1 MDSRFSPLAVRAFEA
16 FFRPWRDRRVRT
28 LVAGLPADLPS
39 HVPLLLA
46 SNHVSWWD
54 PFTLREMQR
63 ALRPSSPVFV
73 VMLERELARRP
84 YFRRMGVHGIEPG
97 SGASLRACIRQL
109 RRRLEER
116 PDGTVIFFPQGRIW
130 PSFKRPLDFHPGV
143 GLLARELAPLVVLPV
158 ALHVEPLNATRATV
172 FASAAEPIPVD
183 GVLGAADV
191 EAAVTH
197 ELDALLAFLARHGE
211 DAPRHWPGP
220 TGRLA
225 SASSSAM
232 ATAEVR

>member
-28 LVAGLPADLPS
+28 LMAGLPANLP
-39 HVPLLLA
+39 HDVPLLLA
-46 SNHVSWWD
+46 SNHTSWWD

-73 VMLERELARRP
+73 VMLERELARFP

-97 SGASLRACIRQL
+97 SGASLRACIRRL
-109 RRRLEER
+109 RQRLDER
-116 PDGTVIFFPQGRIW
+116 PDGSVVFFPQGRIW
-130 PSFKRPLDFHPGV
+130 PSFKRPLGFHPGV
-143 GLLARELAPLVVLPV
+143 GLLARELSPLMILPV
-158 ALHVEPLNATRATV
+158 ALHVEPLNSTRATV
-172 FASAAEPIPVD
+172 FASAAEPMRVD
-183 GVLGAADV
+183 SALDASAV
-191 EAAVTH
+191 EAAVTR

-220 TGRLA
+220 TGRLP
-225 SASSSAM
+225 SARAL
-232 ATAEVR
+232 AEAP